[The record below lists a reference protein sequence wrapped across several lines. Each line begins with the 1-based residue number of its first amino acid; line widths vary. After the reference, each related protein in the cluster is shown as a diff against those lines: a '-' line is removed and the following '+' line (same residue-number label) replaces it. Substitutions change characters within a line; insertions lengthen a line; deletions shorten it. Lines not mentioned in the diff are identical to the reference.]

1 MGMSA
6 HWPYLLLL
14 VPAVPLA
21 YEDFR
26 MRQVSVVWLALL
38 GVGCFGTAWLASGFV
53 AALSC
58 TAANGCVLA
67 VLAAV
72 MTLYQLL
79 RRRPLRAF
87 FTHYFGS
94 GDAVMLAAVVPLFS
108 PAGYVRFLL
117 VCCLAAL
124 GWWAVR
130 RPATIP
136 LAGFMALTF
145 GVFALCKT
153 AGLWS

>member
-1 MGMSA
+1 MSA

-26 MRQVSVVWLALL
+26 MRQVSIVWLVVL
-38 GVGCFGTAWLASGFV
+38 GAGCFGTAWLASGF
-53 AALSC
+53 AKALSC
-58 TAANGCVLA
+58 TVANICVL
-67 VLAAV
+67 VVFAAV
-72 MTLYQLL
+72 MLLYQLS
-79 RRRPLRAF
+79 RRRPLRTF

-94 GDAVMLAAVVPLFS
+94 GDVVMLAAVAPLFS

-124 GWWAVR
+124 GWWVVR

-136 LAGFMALTF
+136 LAGFMALTLA
-145 GVFALCKT
+145 VYALCKT
-153 AGLWS
+153 AGLWN

>member
-1 MGMSA
+1 MSA

-26 MRQVSVVWLALL
+26 MRQVAVVWLVAL
-38 GVGCFGTAWLASGFV
+38 GTGCFGTTWLASGFV
-53 AALSC
+53 AALSV
-58 TAANGCVLA
+58 TVANGCVLA
-67 VLAAV
+67 VFGGFLA
-72 MTLYQLL
+72 LYQLL
-79 RRRPLRAF
+79 RRRPLRTF

-94 GDAVMLAAVVPLFS
+94 GDMVMLAAVAPLFS

-124 GWWAVR
+124 GWWAAR

-136 LAGFMALTF
+136 LAGFMALTLA
-145 GVFALCKT
+145 VYALCKT

>member
-1 MGMSA
+1 MSVD
-6 HWPYLLLL
+6 WFYLLLL
-14 VPAVPLA
+14 APAVPLA

-26 MRQVSVVWLALL
+26 MRQVSVAWLVVL
-38 GVGCFGTAWLASGFV
+38 GAGCFGTAGLTSGFV

-67 VLAAV
+67 VFAGV
-72 MTLYQLL
+72 MALYPLL

-87 FTHYFGS
+87 FTRYIGA
-94 GDAVMLAAVVPLFS
+94 GDVVMLAAVAPLFS

-124 GWWAVR
+124 GWWVVR
-130 RPATIP
+130 RPETIP
-136 LAGFMALTF
+136 LAGFMALTLA
-145 GVFALCKT
+145 VYALCKT

>member
-1 MGMSA
+1 MSA

-26 MRQVSVVWLALL
+26 MRQVAVVWLVAL
-38 GVGCFGTAWLASGFV
+38 GTGCFGVTCIVSGF
-53 AALSC
+53 AKALSC

-67 VLAAV
+67 VFGGFLA
-72 MTLYQLL
+72 LCQLL
-79 RRRPLRAF
+79 RRRPLRTF

-94 GDAVMLAAVVPLFS
+94 GDVVMLAVVAPLFS
-108 PAGYVRFLL
+108 PECYVRFLL

-124 GWWAVR
+124 GWWVVR

-136 LAGFMALTF
+136 LAGFMALTLA
-145 GVFALCKT
+145 VYALCKT
-153 AGLWS
+153 AGLWN